1 MQKDSHAG
9 SVILSATITVV
20 FIFDQLVKKLVS
32 TGIST
37 NEGIAF
43 SLPFPRTL
51 LIALSTLIVVV
62 AIGWWVK
69 NREKGTRDAIALGLF
84 IGGALGNLADRIVRG
99 AVVDYINIWTGSF
112 NLADF
117 AIVAGILIL
126 IFRDTQKSGTISS

>member
-9 SVILSATITVV
+9 SVILSATIVVV
-20 FIFDQLVKKLVS
+20 FIFDQLAKRLVS
-32 TGIST
+32 VGVST

-51 LIALSTLIVVV
+51 LILLSILIVAV

-69 NREKGTRDAIALGLF
+69 NREKGTRNAIALGLF

-117 AIVAGILIL
+117 AIIAGILML
-126 IFRDTQKSGTISS
+126 IFKDARKSGTISS